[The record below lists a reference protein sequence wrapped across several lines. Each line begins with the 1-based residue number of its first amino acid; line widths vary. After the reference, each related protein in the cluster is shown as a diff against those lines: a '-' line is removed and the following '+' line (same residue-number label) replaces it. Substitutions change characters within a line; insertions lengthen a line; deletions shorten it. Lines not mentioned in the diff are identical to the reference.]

1 MQLRI
6 ANCIGQPQRK
16 LSRPGLHTGLFL
28 RVGNVDACNRH
39 MRIPFHPLGFGET
52 LLIFKDENH
61 RIQLNF
67 VIACVVYI
75 AVEAIMTS

>member
-1 MQLRI
+1 M
-6 ANCIGQPQRK
+6 C
-16 LSRPGLHTGLFL
+16 HFT
-28 RVGNVDACNRH
+28 H
-39 MRIPFHPLGFGET
+39 YGFVET
-52 LLIFKDENH
+52 LDIFKDENH